1 MDIQTLRWSKDRE
14 ERWKGFYGGIANP
27 YKRIIQLWMKSLKDR
42 VADRN
47 SFFMPGADL
56 VQIEHHSMEIMD
68 TVDNQAS
75 IL

>member
-1 MDIQTLRWSKDRE
+1 MKRVLR
-14 ERWKGFYGGIANP
+14 GYNQP
-27 YKRIIQLWMKSLKDR
+27 YKPIVRVRLKSLKDR

>member
-1 MDIQTLRWSKDRE
+1 MKRVLRGYNQPLQTHYSAMDE
-14 ERWKGFYGGIANP
+14 N
-27 YKRIIQLWMKSLKDR
+27 LKDR